1 MWQALYTAPAAVTE
15 AAGADVLAAGVCFPS
30 STPPGT
36 ANALRG
42 RGGMGTCTRSMH
54 HDPMME
60 TVASSRAK
68 EDDREIQFQEKV

>member
-15 AAGADVLAAGVCFPS
+15 AAGADVLAADVCFPS

-42 RGGMGTCTRSMH
+42 RGGMGTYRAHT
-54 HDPMME
+54 MMD

-68 EDDREIQFQEKV
+68 EDDRELQYQEKV

>member
-42 RGGMGTCTRSMH
+42 RGGMGTY
-54 HDPMME
+54 
-60 TVASSRAK
+60 RAHTMSP
-68 EDDREIQFQEKV
+68 